1 MRSAIAFGWL
11 LIALLG
17 FVSGNLLNLGVDDPL
32 ARVGAALYAV
42 LLTISIVWLVLNAL
56 ARQEVRS

>member
-32 ARVGAALYAV
+32 ARAGAALYAV